1 MRKNIFVALVAL
13 CLAVPGMAT
22 VSSCSVVDPIA
33 IGSDSYRIDSFG
45 MQESPKMDPQLV
57 QDILKAAAGQCE
69 YDYATLQGWYD
80 DGTVSIQKM
89 ETGYNVLFSGG
100 GGLIVSIEDN
110 F

>member
-22 VSSCSVVDPIA
+22 VSSISIVAPIA
-33 IGSDSYRIDSFG
+33 IGIDNP
-45 MQESPKMDPQLV
+45 EMDPELV
-57 QDILKAAAGQCE
+57 QDILKAAAQQCE

-80 DGTVSIQKM
+80 DGTVQIQKT
-89 ETGYNVLFSGG
+89 ETGYNVSFSGG